1 MDVKQLSPEEVVAV
15 ILAGGLG
22 TRVRHLLPDL
32 PKPMAPFEGRP
43 FLEWVVRYLS
53 RMGLCRMVISTGYQ
67 ADIVAHHFD
76 RQPVKGAV
84 VRCVAESQPL
94 GTAGG
99 FLNAIRGVNENP
111 AAWLV
116 LNGDSLALANLAPL
130 FARLADASVA
140 GAILGVRM
148 EDASRYGTV
157 TCDSEGWLTGFQEK
171 RPGAGIINAG
181 VYLLRASAVA
191 EFPKQIPLS
200 FEREVFPI
208 LSAGRKRLKVYVT
221 EAPFLDI
228 GTPETLPQAAEF
240 LIQHQQAFSNL

>member
-1 MDVKQLSPEEVVAV
+1 MKQLSPEQAVAV

-32 PKPMAPFEGRP
+32 PKPMAPVNGRP
-43 FLEWVVRYLS
+43 FLEWIVRYLV
-53 RMGLCRMVISTGYQ
+53 RMGVHRMVISTGHK
-67 ADIVAHHFD
+67 AGIVAQHFE

-99 FLNAIRGVNENP
+99 FLNAIAGTESP
-111 AAWLV
+111 PCWLV
-116 LNGDSLALANLAPL
+116 LNGDSLALANLEPL
-130 FARLADASVA
+130 FLPLEDASVA
-140 GAILGVRM
+140 GVILGLKV

-157 TCDSEGWLTGFQEK
+157 ACDPEGWLVSFQEK

-191 EFPKQIPLS
+191 EFPRQFPLS
-200 FEREVFPI
+200 FEREVFPA
-208 LSAGRKRLKVYVT
+208 LYAGRKRLKVCVT
-221 EAPFLDI
+221 RAPFLDI

-240 LIQHQQAFSNL
+240 LKQHQQTFSNL